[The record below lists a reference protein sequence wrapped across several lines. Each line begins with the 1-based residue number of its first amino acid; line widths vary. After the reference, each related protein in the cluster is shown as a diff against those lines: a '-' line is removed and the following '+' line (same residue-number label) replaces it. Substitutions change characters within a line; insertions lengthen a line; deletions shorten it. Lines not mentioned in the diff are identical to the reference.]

1 MNNTVRRSTSSSEC
15 RRREVRAAS
24 TGQSYPTAPP
34 RRHYQTDPET
44 SLVQQCILRGAD
56 RQTDRQTGEQHN
68 DRCPLGRPRVN
79 HDLTTAPSQP
89 SHWLH
94 HSLQSTWAAGRCLAA
109 KWPGKTTTDTGNRS
123 SVRRDRLVKQRR
135 LETGDALCRLLVSS
149 TTLSVAR
156 YALFVPFFCLLLAES
171 R

>member
-1 MNNTVRRSTSSSEC
+1 MQKTGSPCCVHRSIIPHSASSEALSDGP
-15 RRREVRAAS
+15 RDVPRSAM
-24 TGQSYPTAPP
+24 YPAW
-34 RRHYQTDPET
+34 
-44 SLVQQCILRGAD
+44 S

-109 KWPGKTTTDTGNRS
+109 KWPGITTTDTGNRS

-156 YALFVPFFCLLLAES
+156 YALFVPFFACCSLSLDSETDCSS
-171 R
+171 RHYDCSS